1 MRFQLLAIKLLATFL
16 VGVAFFTVL
25 PIYAPIV
32 GILSED
38 SLVMGLGA
46 SVIAGAVLA
55 SVAGPAWRGY
65 LLVLAC
71 AAVGASLYVFLYAMP
86 TFGAR
91 SGMGP
96 LDIFVHHTEHLRLLI
111 PPSGRR
117 RGAAGFG
124 PLITG

>member
-1 MRFQLLAIKLLATFL
+1 MRFQLLVTFL

-32 GILSED
+32 GILSEE
-38 SLVMGLGA
+38 SLLMGLGA
-46 SVIAGAVLA
+46 SVVAGAGLA

-71 AAVGASLYVFLYAMP
+71 VAVGTTLYVFLNAIP

-91 SGMGP
+91 SGMAP
-96 LDIFVHHTEHLRLLI
+96 STYLFIIPSTFVYLFLPAAVGVAFLVLAHSLLA
-111 PPSGRR
+111 SFRR
-117 RGAAGFG
+117 S
-124 PLITG
+124 